1 METSFSTLDDYYK
14 LLEVAAANPPP
25 VQVHTCEYC
34 AVIAIENPESKDDCA
49 DQPRRYVDCA
59 LKNISRSLI
68 QKGQDNTCPC
78 FRHFHKNDLSTQFLR
93 VYRNSSEHTS
103 DSMRCDVLKFLLID
117 SINLRRVQEAVPF
130 ITEHGFLFRD
140 NGGFS
145 GSIWTITPY

>member
-25 VQVHTCEYC
+25 VQAHTCEYC

-59 LKNISRSLI
+59 LKNISRSPI
-68 QKGQDNTCPC
+68 QKGRDNACP
-78 FRHFHKNDLSTQFLR
+78 FLEHFHNNDFSTKSLR

-103 DSMRCDVLKFLLID
+103 VSIRCDVLESLLFD
-117 SINLRRVQEAVPF
+117 SISPGRVEDAMPF
-130 ITEHGFLFRD
+130 VTGHGYLFRD

-145 GSIWTITPY
+145 GSIWTIAPY